1 MPERLYLTMLV
12 CDLVGSTALSGQLD
26 PEDYGELVARYKR
39 MSAETIERYNGF
51 VAQFT
56 GDGLLAYF
64 GYPAAHENDAERS
77 IRAAL
82 ELVRNVPLLD
92 TSIRIAKI
100 PPLSS
105 RVGIHTGLV
114 LVAPEKG
121 SGWQVEHSV
130 AGEAVNLTAR
140 VQTAAEP
147 NSVYLTR
154 ETLDL
159 VEGLFDAELVG
170 TKALK
175 GITRPVSLFKITG
188 ASTASHRSHNQLQ
201 RGATRLVGRSE
212 QLATIKE
219 VWELV
224 QTRSSLSAVHI
235 LGQPGY
241 GKTRLAVEF
250 RERASSAEVNFISIG
265 CLEIF
270 RATPLY
276 PIISLMRSQAAL
288 QADDTEATSLHKI
301 HQLLQRLGSE
311 EIEDVQLI
319 AALLGTAAGRADPK
333 SNPIASTPLQLKKR
347 QFRTLILL
355 LERLVRSRPT
365 VIWLDDAHWLDPS
378 SAEFLEEMCA
388 ELKHLPLLILITL
401 RTSANCPRLPRAD
414 LAVNLDPLTLDQS
427 VEVANSVPGARTVA
441 PSVTRE
447 VATLSEGVPFF
458 VEQIMISVIDRSS
471 RATPAQS
478 VSPRELIPLTITG
491 TLSERLD
498 RFPGARQVMQAAA
511 ALGRSFRSDWLAVVL
526 CRPEDEVRRSLHVLV
541 DEGILRRRETGSKDV
556 YDFSHAL
563 LQRAAYESMVRP
575 VRCDTHARIA
585 KLLVEDGKLLQPT
598 PSELIAHHLAAAE
611 MYQDATQ
618 AWLVAGVDA
627 ARKSANLESVAHLE
641 QGLALLESI
650 PDDTAR
656 RKLEINLR
664 AALIPPLVAIK
675 GFAAAEVA
683 DCCQKGLSLCLS
695 GEKSPLVFALLYGQ
709 VTWDISAGTMAQ
721 TLHHAKLFLELA
733 ERSGYEP
740 GKVIGHRLIG
750 MSLFAAGR
758 PVEAYEAFTT
768 SVGHYSADRD
778 EAITYL
784 FGQESKVTTEAILS
798 LTQFYLGNVKEALN
812 DGFHA
817 LEVADQVRHPLS
829 TGIALGY
836 VGGWIFGLCGAMDE
850 VHRQARRLIR
860 LADDHNLRAFRCFGD
875 GFLGWSL
882 CEQGHTEQG
891 IALMLEAISG
901 FEVAEWRLSVPNF
914 LGLLA
919 DSMRRA
925 GRYEDALDACL
936 KARQMIEWRGERW
949 FEPESLRIEALTR
962 LEMDSA
968 DQTSRQLIRQSLAC
982 ARQRCCP
989 IFELRTLITFKDSF
1003 ELSQEETQSTRSR
1016 IAELSHLPPVNHELI
1031 GALRARARML
1041 PTIWH

>member
-1 MPERLYLTMLV
+1 MLF
-12 CDLVGSTALSGQLD
+12 CDIVGSTSLSGQLD

-39 MSAETIERYNGF
+39 MSAETIEHYNGF
-51 VAQFT
+51 VAQFA

-64 GYPAAHENDAERS
+64 GYPVARENDAERS

-92 TSIRIAKI
+92 TSIRSAEM
-100 PPLSS
+100 PQLSS

-159 VEGLFDAELVG
+159 VEGLFNAEAVG
-170 TKALK
+170 TKVLK
-175 GITRPVSLFKITG
+175 GITKPVSLFKITG
-188 ASTASHRSHNQLQ
+188 VSTASHRTQNQLQ
-201 RGATRLVGRSE
+201 RGATRLVGRRE
-212 QLATIKE
+212 ELACINE
-219 VWELV
+219 VWERV
-224 QTRSSLSAVHI
+224 QSRSRLSVVHI
-235 LGQPGY
+235 LGHPGY

-250 RERASSAEVNFISIG
+250 RELKSRIEVNFISIG

-270 RATPLY
+270 RTTPLY
-276 PIISLMRSQAAL
+276 PIVSLMRSQADL
-288 QADDTEATSLHKI
+288 QPEDTEATRLHKI
-301 HQLLQRLGSE
+301 RQLLLRLGSD
-311 EIEDVQLI
+311 EIEDLQLM
-319 AALLGTAAGRADPK
+319 AALLGATGRTDSK
-333 SNPIASTPLQLKKR
+333 SKPIASTPLQLKKR
-347 QFRTLILL
+347 QFRTLILI
-355 LERLVRSRPT
+355 LEKLVRSRPT
-365 VIWLDDAHWLDPS
+365 IIWLDDAHWLDPS
-378 SAEFLEEMCA
+378 SAEFLEEVCA
-388 ELKHLPLLILITL
+388 ELKSLPLLILITL
-401 RTSANCPRLPRAD
+401 RASANSPYLPNAD
-414 LAVNLDPLTLDQS
+414 LSINLGQLEFDQS
-427 VEVANSVPGARTVA
+427 VEVANSVPGARTIA
-441 PSVTRE
+441 PSVIKE

-458 VEQIMISVIDRSS
+458 VEQIMISVIDRTSRSS
-471 RATPAQS
+471 RAQT
-478 VSPRELIPLTITG
+478 VSPREVIPLTIAG

-511 ALGRSFRSDWLAVVL
+511 AFGRSFRVDLLAVVL
-526 CRPEDEVRRSLHVLV
+526 RRPEDEIRSSLQVLV
-541 DEGILRRRETGSKDV
+541 DEGILRSREKLV
-556 YDFSHAL
+556 YDFSHTL
-563 LQRAAYESMVRP
+563 LQRAAYESMIRP
-575 VRCDTHARIA
+575 LRCDIHARIA
-585 KLLVEDGKLLQPT
+585 QLLLEEDKLLQPA
-598 PSELIAHHLAAAE
+598 PSELIAHHLTAAE
-611 MYQDATQ
+611 MYQDAVQ

-641 QGLALLESI
+641 QGLALLKSI
-650 PDDTAR
+650 SDDAVRTR
-656 RKLEINLR
+656 LEINLR

-675 GFAAAEVA
+675 GFAATEVA
-683 DCCQKGLSLCLS
+683 ACCEKGLSLCLS
-695 GEKSPLVFALLYGQ
+695 GENSPLVFALLYGQ

-733 ERSGYEP
+733 ERSAYEP
-740 GKVIGHRLIG
+740 GKVIGHRLTG

-758 PVEAYEAFTT
+758 PVEAYEALTT
-768 SVGHYSADRD
+768 SVRHYSPDRD

-784 FGQESKVTTEAILS
+784 FGQESRVTTEAVLS
-798 LTQFYLGNVKEALN
+798 LTQFYMGNVKEALDN
-812 DGFHA
+812 GFHA

-860 LADDHNLRAFRCFGD
+860 LADDHDLRAFRCFGD

-882 CEQGHTEQG
+882 CQHGHLEQG

-901 FEVAEWRLSVPNF
+901 FDAVGWRLSVPNF

-925 GRYEDALDACL
+925 GRYDEALEACL

-949 FEPESLRIEALTR
+949 FEPERLRIEALIK
-962 LEMDSA
+962 LEMDPA
-968 DQTSRQLIRQSLAC
+968 DQISRKLIRQSLAC
-982 ARQRCCP
+982 AKQCCCP
-989 IFELRTLITFKDSF
+989 IFELRALITLRDSF
-1003 ELSQEETQSTRSR
+1003 ELSQEEARSVHSR
-1016 IAELSHLPPVNHELI
+1016 IAELSHLPPANHELTS
-1031 GALRARARML
+1031 ALRARAGRL
-1041 PTIWH
+1041 STI